1 MRPLRVLG
9 TGANYTV
16 RPQLELAG
24 SGQSLESDDL
34 QGEAK
39 TMRISMLAAAMAAGA
54 VSAGIGMGQARADEG
69 MWMPA
74 QLPDIA
80 ARLREAGFKGDPA
93 ALADLTRA
101 PMNAVVKVGG
111 ATGAFVSKDGL
122 VLTNHHVAFGVIQY
136 NSGKAGDGQTRDLI
150 GDGYIA
156 ANRAAELPANPDY
169 RVLVTTGFDRITDRI
184 LADAR
189 GKTGRAYYD
198 AVDAATK
205 AAVAECE
212 ADAGHRCSVAS
223 MYYGTDYYLIRQLEL
238 KDVRLVYAPP
248 EAIGNYG
255 DEIDNFMWPRHSGD
269 FTLLRAYVGKDGK
282 PAAYAA
288 DNVPYAPPAHLQ
300 VSTDPVGEGD
310 FAMLAGYPGVTF
322 RHRMASEFK
331 DQVEWQLPSRVE
343 IYGAMIRTI
352 ESATSGNKDTTTL
365 YAAQLASLKNT
376 LKRAQGE
383 LDGLRRSDAVR
394 ARAQDESAM
403 LAWLDGQPD
412 AKDTRADIAA
422 AQAVLDSARAERERE
437 QLFSLMRSQ
446 TQLLKSALQLQRLAA
461 ERSKP
466 DAQRETGYQQRD
478 AALIEG
484 QLKQVQ
490 RRYDAAIEKALL
502 SELLRRYRALPAGQ
516 RIAEADAVF
525 GQDEVQ
531 TQAALQTLYAGT
543 KLGTENER
551 LRWMSAEVPA
561 LGNSDDPLLQA
572 AAKLM
577 PAVLRAEDSDKQ
589 RQGEL
594 MRLRPVFMRTL
605 IAYRKSQGHA
615 VYPDANSTLRVS
627 YGKVSPMS
635 PRDGVDYVPVTTV
648 RGILEK
654 HTGKAP
660 FDAPK
665 ALRDAIARGD
675 FGSTADPRL
684 KTQPVDFLTNLD
696 TTGGNS
702 GSPVLDANGKLI
714 GLNFD
719 SNWEAV
725 SASWMYDP
733 RYKRA
738 IHVDL
743 RYLRWLLAKV
753 YQAPHL
759 LKEMN
764 LPAE

>member
-1 MRPLRVLG
+1 
-9 TGANYTV
+9 
-16 RPQLELAG
+16 
-24 SGQSLESDDL
+24 
-34 QGEAK
+34 
-39 TMRISMLAAAMAAGA
+39 MRISMLTAAMAAGA
-54 VSAGIGMGQARADEG
+54 VSAGIGAGQARADEG

-80 ARLREAGFKGDPA
+80 AQLKEAGFKGDPDE
-93 ALADLTRA
+93 LADLTRA

-136 NSGKAGDGQTRDLI
+136 NSGKSVDGQTRDLI

-156 ANRAAELPANPDY
+156 ASRADELPANPDY

-184 LADAR
+184 LEDAR
-189 GKTGRAYYD
+189 GKAGRAYYD

-205 AAVAECE
+205 AAVAACE
-212 ADAGHRCSVAS
+212 ADPGHRCSVAS

-238 KDVRLVYAPP
+238 RDIRLVYAPP

-269 FTLLRAYVGKDGK
+269 FTLLRAYVGRDGK

-310 FAMLAGYPGVTF
+310 FAMLAGYPGTTY

-331 DQVEWQLPSRVE
+331 DQVEWQLPSRIE
-343 IYGAMIRTI
+343 IYGAMIKTI
-352 ESATSGNKDTTTL
+352 ETATSGNKDTTTL
-365 YAAQLASLKNT
+365 YAAQLASLKNS

-394 ARAQDESAM
+394 TRARDEAAM
-403 LAWLDGQPD
+403 LAWLDGQRGST
-412 AKDTRADIAA
+412 DTRADIAA
-422 AQAVLDSARAERERE
+422 AQAVLDAARAERERE
-437 QLFSLMRSQ
+437 QLFGLMRSQ
-446 TQLLKSALQLQRLAA
+446 TQLLRSALQLQRLAA

-466 DAQRETGYQQRD
+466 DPQRETGYQQRD

-490 RRYDAAIEKALL
+490 RRYDATVEKALL
-502 SELLRRYRALPAGQ
+502 AELLRRYRALPADQ
-516 RIAEADAVF
+516 RIAEVDAVF
-525 GQDEVQ
+525 GGDEAQ
-531 TQAALQTLYAGT
+531 AKAALDTLYAGT
-543 KLGTENER
+543 KLGAEDER
-551 LRWMSAEVPA
+551 LRWLSADAKEF
-561 LGNSDDPLLQA
+561 GNSDDPLLQA
-572 AAKLM
+572 AARLM
-577 PAVLRAEDSDKQ
+577 PAVLRAEDTDKQ

-594 MRLRPVFMRTL
+594 MRLRPAYMRAL
-605 IAYRKSQGHA
+605 IAYRKSHGRA

-648 RGILEK
+648 QGILEK
-654 HTGKAP
+654 HTGQVP
-660 FDAPK
+660 FDAPQ

-684 KTQPVDFLTNLD
+684 KTQTVDFLTNLD

-702 GSPVLDANGKLI
+702 GSPVLDAHGKLI

-753 YQAPHL
+753 YPAPHL
-759 LKEMN
+759 LEEMN